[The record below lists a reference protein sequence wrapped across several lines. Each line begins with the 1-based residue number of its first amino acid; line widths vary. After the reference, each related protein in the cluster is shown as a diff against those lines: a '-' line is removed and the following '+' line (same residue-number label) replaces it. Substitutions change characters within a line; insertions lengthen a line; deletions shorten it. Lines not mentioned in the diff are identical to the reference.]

1 MSYNDITIIIT
12 SFRSDKKINKCINS
26 IDPRCKI
33 LLIENSNNTE
43 LKDEIE
49 KKFKNVE
56 CILTGKNLGY
66 SKANNLG
73 LKRVKT
79 KFSLILNPDII
90 LENSALEIFL
100 STASKLK
107 NFALMGPITNQ
118 ANDFS
123 DKSDLKTNEPF
134 EVENIKGFAMFLN
147 MEKFNSDD
155 FFDENF
161 FLFFEEIDIC
171 RRLKIKNEK
180 IYIDPKIKI
189 YHEGAK
195 SVDESIDYQVELT
208 RNWHWMWS
216 TFYYH
221 KKYNGFFLSFIIVFP
236 KLVSSF
242 FRILLYFFV
251 FNKKKR

>member
-155 FFDENF
+155 FPSTFTW
-161 FLFFEEIDIC
+161 
-171 RRLKIKNEK
+171 
-180 IYIDPKIKI
+180 
-189 YHEGAK
+189 
-195 SVDESIDYQVELT
+195 T
-208 RNWHWMWS
+208 RNDRGIS
-216 TFYYH
+216 
-221 KKYNGFFLSFIIVFP
+221 
-236 KLVSSF
+236 
-242 FRILLYFFV
+242 
-251 FNKKKR
+251 